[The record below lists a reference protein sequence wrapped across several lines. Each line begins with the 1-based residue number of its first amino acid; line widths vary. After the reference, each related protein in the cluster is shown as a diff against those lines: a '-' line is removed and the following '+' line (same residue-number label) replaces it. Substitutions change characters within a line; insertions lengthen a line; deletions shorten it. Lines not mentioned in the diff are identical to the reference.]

1 MKRSKRLAPVVNI
14 AAKATNSALIKM
26 GEANAAWLKEKQQLE
41 ELNHYKDEYLAR
53 FRQGNTAVM
62 SAQKVLELRAFLV
75 QLDQTIQVQE
85 QQVQIYYHQLEQ
97 QRVLWQQT
105 RNKEQA
111 MQSLVDRYHHEEIQV
126 ELKQEQQISDE
137 HNAIQWRHK
146 FN

>member
-1 MKRSKRLAPVVNI
+1 
-14 AAKATNSALIKM
+14 
-26 GEANAAWLKEKQQLE
+26 
-41 ELNHYKDEYLAR
+41 
-53 FRQGNTAVM
+53 
-62 SAQKVLELRAFLV
+62 
-75 QLDQTIQVQE
+75 
-85 QQVQIYYHQLEQ
+85 
-97 QRVLWQQT
+97 VLWQQT